1 MEVVFAS
8 DPISDSSELW
18 LERVLTNRAQLHVVP
33 PASRRSDPSSPSTER
48 VKLSRRELEI
58 VRCIASGMRNFEIA
72 ERLGIG
78 EQTVKNHLHKAFQKT
93 GVRDRLE
100 MALYAVYHGIYLM

>member
-1 MEVVFAS
+1 MEAVFAS
-8 DPISDSSELW
+8 DPITDSSELW
-18 LERVLTNRAQLHVVP
+18 LERVLTKSADLHVVP
-33 PASRRSDPSSPSTER
+33 PPPQHSKPPASKER

-78 EQTVKNHLHKAFQKT
+78 EQTVKNHLHKAFLKT

-100 MALYAVYHGIYLM
+100 MALYAVHHGLYLL